1 MQVLALKYRPKHF
14 SELVGQE
21 SVAKTLS
28 LALDNQRLANAYLFS
43 GLRGSGKTSSSRI
56 FARALMCETGPKA
69 VPCDTCIQCQ
79 SALNNHHIDIIEMDG
94 ASNRGIDDVRNL
106 IEQTRY
112 KPSFGR
118 YKIFIIDEVHMF
130 TTEAFNALL
139 KTLEEPP
146 SHVKFLLATTDALK
160 LPATILSRTQ
170 HFRFKKIPENSV
182 ISHLKTI
189 LEKEQVSYE
198 TSALEKLAHSGQGSL
213 RDTITLLEQ
222 AINYCDN
229 AITESKVAEM
239 LGAIDRSV
247 LEDFFQSLINQDEA
261 RLQERYAILE
271 NYETESV
278 LEEMMLF
285 LKAKLLSPDSYSI
298 LLIERFFKIIMS
310 SLSLLKEGANASFV
324 LLLLKMKFKEAL
336 KLKALDDAIL
346 ELEQSKESVL
356 KPLNQNANA
365 SKQEPKSTEKIEQAE
380 RIEGTEKKEKLE
392 TRENTETLQTLMLSA
407 KDRIFHNLFK
417 QVQTLVYERNYELG
431 EVFEK
436 NIRFIDFDSQTK
448 TLTWES
454 LATDKDKELLRERF
468 KIVKSIV
475 DGVFGKGENIKIALK
490 HHLENKSTLETQEI
504 KDFKISSL
512 REKILP
518 KPTIET
524 TAETKENDTKEAVGK
539 ALQTKENDTKEAV
552 GKALQTKENDTKEA
566 VGKALQTKENDT
578 KEAVGKALQTKENDT
593 KETKE
598 TQPKQAPTALQEFMA
613 NHSELI
619 EEIKSE
625 FEIKSVELL

>member
-56 FARALMCETGPKA
+56 FARALMCEEGPKS
-69 VPCDTCIQCQ
+69 VPCDTCTQCQ

-285 LKAKLLSPDSYSI
+285 LKAKLLSPDAYSI

-310 SLSLLKEGANASFV
+310 GLSLLKEGANASFV

-346 ELEQSKESVL
+346 ELEQSKESTFQ
-356 KPLNQNANA
+356 PLNQNANA
-365 SKQEPKSTEKIEQAE
+365 FKQEITDKIEKPEKRESTE
-380 RIEGTEKKEKLE
+380 TP
-392 TRENTETLQTLMLSA
+392 QTPMLSA

-431 EVFEK
+431 AVFEK

-454 LATDKDKELLRERF
+454 LATHKDKELLRERF

-490 HHLENKSTLETQEI
+490 NHSENKSTREVVKE
-504 KDFKISSL
+504 FKFPSL
-512 REKILP
+512 KP
-518 KPTIET
+518 KPTTET
-524 TAETKENDTKEAVGK
+524 TAETKEKETKEAV
-539 ALQTKENDTKEAV
+539 ENDTKE
-552 GKALQTKENDTKEA
+552 KEVQKNDAKE
-566 VGKALQTKENDT
+566 VQ
-578 KEAVGKALQTKENDT
+578 
-593 KETKE
+593 E
-598 TQPKQAPTALQEFMA
+598 TQPKEAPTALQEFMA
-613 NHSELI
+613 NYSDLI

>member
-69 VPCDTCIQCQ
+69 VPCDTCTQCQ

-229 AITESKVAEM
+229 AITESKVAAM

-261 RLQERYAILE
+261 RLKERYAILE

-310 SLSLLKEGANASFV
+310 GLSLLKEGANASFV

-336 KLKALDDAIL
+336 KLKALDDAIV
-346 ELEQSKESVL
+346 ELEQA
-356 KPLNQNANA
+356 PFNQSPSISYNAP
-365 SKQEPKSTEKIEQAE
+365 KQEPKSAEKIEKP
-380 RIEGTEKKEKLE
+380 EK
-392 TRENTETLQTLMLSA
+392 RESTETPQTPMLSA

-431 EVFEK
+431 AVFEK

-454 LATDKDKELLRERF
+454 LATHKDKELLRERF

-490 HHLENKSTLETQEI
+490 NHSENKSALEEI
-504 KDFKISSL
+504 KEFKFPSL
-512 REKILP
+512 
-518 KPTIET
+518 KPQPTTET
-524 TAETKENDTKEAVGK
+524 TAETKEKETKEAV
-539 ALQTKENDTKEAV
+539 ENDTKE
-552 GKALQTKENDTKEA
+552 KEVQKNDAEE
-566 VGKALQTKENDT
+566 VQ
-578 KEAVGKALQTKENDT
+578 
-593 KETKE
+593 E
-598 TQPKQAPTALQEFMA
+598 TQPKEAPTALQEFMA
-613 NHSELI
+613 NYSDLI

>member
-56 FARALMCETGPKA
+56 FARALMCEEGPKA
-69 VPCDTCIQCQ
+69 VPCDTCTQCQ

-310 SLSLLKEGANASFV
+310 GLSLLKEGANASFV

-365 SKQEPKSTEKIEQAE
+365 FKQEPKSTEKIEKP
-380 RIEGTEKKEKLE
+380 EKK
-392 TRENTETLQTLMLSA
+392 ENTETPQTPMLSA

-431 EVFEK
+431 AVFEK

-490 HHLENKSTLETQEI
+490 NHSENKSALEVVKE
-504 KDFKISSL
+504 FKFPSL
-512 REKILP
+512 KP
-518 KPTIET
+518 KPTTET
-524 TAETKENDTKEAVGK
+524 TAEMKEKETKEATEKETKENDTKEIQET
-539 ALQTKENDTKEAV
+539 QTKET
-552 GKALQTKENDTKEA
+552 
-566 VGKALQTKENDT
+566 
-578 KEAVGKALQTKENDT
+578 
-593 KETKE
+593 
-598 TQPKQAPTALQEFMA
+598 PTALQEFMA
-613 NHSELI
+613 NHSDLI

>member
-56 FARALMCETGPKA
+56 FARALMCEEGPKA

-198 TSALEKLAHSGQGSL
+198 SSALEKLAHSGQGSL

-229 AITESKVAEM
+229 AITESKVAAM

-261 RLQERYAILE
+261 RLKERYAILE

-356 KPLNQNANA
+356 KPINQNANA
-365 SKQEPKSTEKIEQAE
+365 PKQEPKSTEKIEQAE
-380 RIEGTEKKEKLE
+380 RIERTEK
-392 TRENTETLQTLMLSA
+392 RENAETPQTPMLSA

-431 EVFEK
+431 AVFEK

-468 KIVKSIV
+468 KIVKGIV

-490 HHLENKSTLETQEI
+490 NHLENKSAREETKEI

-512 REKILP
+512 KEKILP
-518 KPTIET
+518 KPTTET
-524 TAETKENDTKEAVGK
+524 TAEMKEKEVQKNEIKEKEIKENDTKEV
-539 ALQTKENDTKEAV
+539 Q
-552 GKALQTKENDTKEA
+552 
-566 VGKALQTKENDT
+566 
-578 KEAVGKALQTKENDT
+578 
-593 KETKE
+593 E

-613 NHSELI
+613 NHSNLI

>member
-69 VPCDTCIQCQ
+69 VPCDTCTQCQ

-198 TSALEKLAHSGQGSL
+198 SSALEKLAHSGQGSL

-229 AITESKVAEM
+229 AITESKVAAM

-365 SKQEPKSTEKIEQAE
+365 PKQEFKGTEKIEQAE
-380 RIEGTEKKEKLE
+380 RIEGTEK
-392 TRENTETLQTLMLSA
+392 RENTETPQTPMLSA

-431 EVFEK
+431 AVFEK

-475 DGVFGKGENIKIALK
+475 DGVFGKGESIKIALK
-490 HHLENKSTLETQEI
+490 NHLENKSAREETKEI

-518 KPTIET
+518 QPTTET
-524 TAETKENDTKEAVGK
+524 TAETKEKEIQKKEIKEKEV
-539 ALQTKENDTKEAV
+539 QENDTKEI
-552 GKALQTKENDTKEA
+552 Q
-566 VGKALQTKENDT
+566 
-578 KEAVGKALQTKENDT
+578 
-593 KETKE
+593 E

>member
-56 FARALMCETGPKA
+56 FARALMCEEGPKA
-69 VPCDTCIQCQ
+69 VPCDTCSQCQ

-310 SLSLLKEGANASFV
+310 GLSLLKEGANASFV
-324 LLLLKMKFKEAL
+324 LLLLEMKFKEAL

-346 ELEQSKESVL
+346 ELEQSKESAFQ
-356 KPLNQNANA
+356 PLNQNANA
-365 SKQEPKSTEKIEQAE
+365 FKQESAEKIEKP
-380 RIEGTEKKEKLE
+380 EK
-392 TRENTETLQTLMLSA
+392 RESTETPQTPMLSA

-431 EVFEK
+431 AVFEK

-454 LATDKDKELLRERF
+454 LATHKDKELLRERF

-490 HHLENKSTLETQEI
+490 NHSENKSALEEI
-504 KDFKISSL
+504 KEFKFPSL
-512 REKILP
+512 KP
-518 KPTIET
+518 KPTTET
-524 TAETKENDTKEAVGK
+524 TAEMKEKDTKEAVEKETKEKEIQENDTKEV
-539 ALQTKENDTKEAV
+539 Q
-552 GKALQTKENDTKEA
+552 
-566 VGKALQTKENDT
+566 
-578 KEAVGKALQTKENDT
+578 
-593 KETKE
+593 E
-598 TQPKQAPTALQEFMA
+598 TQPKETPTALQEFMA
-613 NHSELI
+613 NYSDLI

>member
-56 FARALMCETGPKA
+56 FARALMCEEGPKA

-261 RLQERYAILE
+261 RLQKRYAILE

-365 SKQEPKSTEKIEQAE
+365 PKQESKSAEKIEKP
-380 RIEGTEKKEKLE
+380 EK
-392 TRENTETLQTLMLSA
+392 RENTETPQTPMLSA

-431 EVFEK
+431 AVFEK

-454 LATDKDKELLRERF
+454 LAADKDKELLRERF
-468 KIVKSIV
+468 KIVKGIV

-490 HHLENKSTLETQEI
+490 HHLENKSALEVVKE
-504 KDFKISSL
+504 FKFPYS
-512 REKILP
+512 KP
-518 KPTIET
+518 KPTTET
-524 TAETKENDTKEAVGK
+524 TAETKEKETKEKEVQKNDTKEI
-539 ALQTKENDTKEAV
+539 Q
-552 GKALQTKENDTKEA
+552 
-566 VGKALQTKENDT
+566 
-578 KEAVGKALQTKENDT
+578 
-593 KETKE
+593 E

-613 NHSELI
+613 NHSNLI

>member
-198 TSALEKLAHSGQGSL
+198 SSALEKLAHSGQGSL

-261 RLQERYAILE
+261 RLKERYAILE

-336 KLKALDDAIL
+336 KLKALDDAIV
-346 ELEQSKESVL
+346 ELEQT
-356 KPLNQNANA
+356 PFNQSPSISYNAP
-365 SKQEPKSTEKIEQAE
+365 KQEPKSAEKIERAE
-380 RIEGTEKKEKLE
+380 RIEGIEK
-392 TRENTETLQTLMLSA
+392 RENTEKIASAETPQTPMLSA

-431 EVFEK
+431 AVFEK

-468 KIVKSIV
+468 KIVKGIV

-490 HHLENKSTLETQEI
+490 HHLENKSTPKETKEV

-518 KPTIET
+518 KPTTET
-524 TAETKENDTKEAVGK
+524 TAETKEKETKEK
-539 ALQTKENDTKEAV
+539 EIQENDTKEV
-552 GKALQTKENDTKEA
+552 Q
-566 VGKALQTKENDT
+566 
-578 KEAVGKALQTKENDT
+578 
-593 KETKE
+593 E

-613 NHSELI
+613 NHSNLI

>member
-56 FARALMCETGPKA
+56 FARALMCEKGPKA

-182 ISHLKTI
+182 IFHLKTI

-247 LEDFFQSLINQDEA
+247 LEDFFQSLINQDEV

-285 LKAKLLSPDSYSI
+285 LKAKLLSPDTYSI

-310 SLSLLKEGANASFV
+310 GLSLLKEGANASFV

-346 ELEQSKESVL
+346 ELEQSKESAL

-365 SKQEPKSTEKIEQAE
+365 FKQESADKIEKPEKREGAE
-380 RIEGTEKKEKLE
+380 TP
-392 TRENTETLQTLMLSA
+392 QTPMLSA

-431 EVFEK
+431 AVFEK

-454 LATDKDKELLRERF
+454 LATHKDKELLRERF

-490 HHLENKSTLETQEI
+490 NHSENKSTREVVKE
-504 KDFKISSL
+504 FKFPSL
-512 REKILP
+512 KP
-518 KPTIET
+518 KPTTET
-524 TAETKENDTKEAVGK
+524 TAEMKEKETKEAIEKETKENDTKEI
-539 ALQTKENDTKEAV
+539 Q
-552 GKALQTKENDTKEA
+552 
-566 VGKALQTKENDT
+566 
-578 KEAVGKALQTKENDT
+578 
-593 KETKE
+593 E
-598 TQPKQAPTALQEFMA
+598 TQPKETPTALQEFMT
-613 NHSELI
+613 NHSDLI

>member
-56 FARALMCETGPKA
+56 FARALMCEEGPKA

-198 TSALEKLAHSGQGSL
+198 SSALEKLAHSGQGSL

-346 ELEQSKESVL
+346 ELEQT
-356 KPLNQNANA
+356 PFNQSPSISYNAP
-365 SKQEPKSTEKIEQAE
+365 KQEFKGTEKIEQAE
-380 RIEGTEKKEKLE
+380 RIEGTEKKESAEKKENAE
-392 TRENTETLQTLMLSA
+392 TPQTPMLSA

-431 EVFEK
+431 AVFEK

-454 LATDKDKELLRERF
+454 LATNKDKELLRERF
-468 KIVKSIV
+468 KIVKGIV
-475 DGVFGKGENIKIALK
+475 DSVFGKGENIKIALK
-490 HHLENKSTLETQEI
+490 NHLENKSAREETKEV

-518 KPTIET
+518 KPTTET
-524 TAETKENDTKEAVGK
+524 TAEMKEKEVQKNEIKEKEIKENDTKEV
-539 ALQTKENDTKEAV
+539 Q
-552 GKALQTKENDTKEA
+552 
-566 VGKALQTKENDT
+566 
-578 KEAVGKALQTKENDT
+578 
-593 KETKE
+593 E
-598 TQPKQAPTALQEFMA
+598 TQLKEAPTALQEFMA
-613 NHSELI
+613 NHSNLI

>member
-56 FARALMCETGPKA
+56 FARALMCEEGPKA
-69 VPCDTCIQCQ
+69 VPCDTCTQCQ

-285 LKAKLLSPDSYSI
+285 LKAKLLSPDAYSI

-365 SKQEPKSTEKIEQAE
+365 FKQEITDKIEKPEKRESTE
-380 RIEGTEKKEKLE
+380 TP
-392 TRENTETLQTLMLSA
+392 QTPMLSA

-431 EVFEK
+431 AVFEK
-436 NIRFIDFDSQTK
+436 NIRFVDFDSQTK

-454 LATDKDKELLRERF
+454 LATNKDKELLRERF

-490 HHLENKSTLETQEI
+490 NHSENKSALEEI
-504 KDFKISSL
+504 KEFKFPYS
-512 REKILP
+512 KP
-518 KPTIET
+518 KPTTET
-524 TAETKENDTKEAVGK
+524 TAETKE
-539 ALQTKENDTKEAV
+539 
-552 GKALQTKENDTKEA
+552 
-566 VGKALQTKENDT
+566 
-578 KEAVGKALQTKENDT
+578 

-598 TQPKQAPTALQEFMA
+598 AIEKETKEKEVQENDAKEIQETQPKETPTALQEFMA
-613 NHSELI
+613 NYSDLI

>member
-56 FARALMCETGPKA
+56 FARALMCEEGPKA

-198 TSALEKLAHSGQGSL
+198 SSALEKLAHSGQGSL

-336 KLKALDDAIL
+336 KLKALDDAIV
-346 ELEQSKESVL
+346 ELEQTKESVFQ
-356 KPLNQNANA
+356 PLNQNANA
-365 SKQEPKSTEKIEQAE
+365 PKQEPKSTEKIEKP
-380 RIEGTEKKEKLE
+380 EK
-392 TRENTETLQTLMLSA
+392 RENAETQQTPMLSA

-431 EVFEK
+431 AVFEK

-454 LATDKDKELLRERF
+454 LATNKDKELLRERF

-490 HHLENKSTLETQEI
+490 NHLENKSALEEV
-504 KDFKISSL
+504 KEFKFPYS
-512 REKILP
+512 KP
-518 KPTIET
+518 KPTTET
-524 TAETKENDTKEAVGK
+524 TAEMQENETKEAVKKEIKEKEVQKKEIKEKETKENDTKEV
-539 ALQTKENDTKEAV
+539 KEI
-552 GKALQTKENDTKEA
+552 
-566 VGKALQTKENDT
+566 
-578 KEAVGKALQTKENDT
+578 
-593 KETKE
+593 
-598 TQPKQAPTALQEFMA
+598 QPKEAPTALQEFMA

>member
-56 FARALMCETGPKA
+56 FARALMCEEGPKA
-69 VPCDTCIQCQ
+69 VPCDTCTQCQ

-198 TSALEKLAHSGQGSL
+198 SSALEKLAHSGQGSL

-346 ELEQSKESVL
+346 ELEQTKESAFQ
-356 KPLNQNANA
+356 PLNQNANA
-365 SKQEPKSTEKIEQAE
+365 PKQEPKSTEKIEQAE
-380 RIEGTEKKEKLE
+380 RIEGTEKKESAEKK
-392 TRENTETLQTLMLSA
+392 ENTETPQTPMLSA

-431 EVFEK
+431 AVFEK

-454 LATDKDKELLRERF
+454 LATNKDKELLRERF

-490 HHLENKSTLETQEI
+490 NHLENKSAREETKEV

-512 REKILP
+512 REKISP
-518 KPTIET
+518 KPTTET
-524 TAETKENDTKEAVGK
+524 TAETKEKEIKEAAEKETKEKEV
-539 ALQTKENDTKEAV
+539 QENDTKEI
-552 GKALQTKENDTKEA
+552 QEI
-566 VGKALQTKENDT
+566 
-578 KEAVGKALQTKENDT
+578 
-593 KETKE
+593 
-598 TQPKQAPTALQEFMA
+598 QPKEAPTALQEFMA
-613 NHSELI
+613 NHSNLI

>member
-56 FARALMCETGPKA
+56 FARALMCEEGPKA
-69 VPCDTCIQCQ
+69 VPCDTCPQCQ

-310 SLSLLKEGANASFV
+310 GLSLLKEGANASFV

-346 ELEQSKESVL
+346 ELEQSKESAL

-365 SKQEPKSTEKIEQAE
+365 FKQESAE
-380 RIEGTEKKEKLE
+380 RIEKPEKRESAE
-392 TRENTETLQTLMLSA
+392 TPQTPMLSA

-431 EVFEK
+431 AVFEK

-454 LATDKDKELLRERF
+454 LATHKDKELLRERF
-468 KIVKSIV
+468 KIVKSII

-490 HHLENKSTLETQEI
+490 NHSENKSTREVVKE
-504 KDFKISSL
+504 FKFPSL
-512 REKILP
+512 KP
-518 KPTIET
+518 KPTTET
-524 TAETKENDTKEAVGK
+524 TAETKEKETKEAVEKK
-539 ALQTKENDTKEAV
+539 AKEKEIQKNETKEV
-552 GKALQTKENDTKEA
+552 Q
-566 VGKALQTKENDT
+566 
-578 KEAVGKALQTKENDT
+578 
-593 KETKE
+593 E
-598 TQPKQAPTALQEFMA
+598 TQPKETPTALQEFMA
-613 NHSELI
+613 NHSNLI

>member
-56 FARALMCETGPKA
+56 FARALMCEEGPKA

-198 TSALEKLAHSGQGSL
+198 SSALEKLAHSGQGSL

-271 NYETESV
+271 NYETEGV

-346 ELEQSKESVL
+346 ELEQTKESVF
-356 KPLNQNANA
+356 KPINQNANA
-365 SKQEPKSTEKIEQAE
+365 PKQEPKSAEKIEKP
-380 RIEGTEKKEKLE
+380 EK
-392 TRENTETLQTLMLSA
+392 RENTEKIASAETPQTPMLSA

-431 EVFEK
+431 AVFEK

-454 LATDKDKELLRERF
+454 LATHKDKELLRERF

-475 DGVFGKGENIKIALK
+475 DGVFGKGESIKIALK
-490 HHLENKSTLETQEI
+490 NHLENKSAREETKEI

-518 KPTIET
+518 KPTTET
-524 TAETKENDTKEAVGK
+524 TAETKEKEIKKAVK
-539 ALQTKENDTKEAV
+539 KEIKEKEIQKKEIKENDTKEI
-552 GKALQTKENDTKEA
+552 Q
-566 VGKALQTKENDT
+566 
-578 KEAVGKALQTKENDT
+578 
-593 KETKE
+593 E

>member
-28 LALDNQRLANAYLFS
+28 LALNNQRLANAYLFS

-56 FARALMCETGPKA
+56 FARALMCEEGPKA
-69 VPCDTCIQCQ
+69 VPCDTCTQCQ

-229 AITESKVAEM
+229 AITESKVAAM
-239 LGAIDRSV
+239 LGVIDRSV

-261 RLQERYAILE
+261 RLKERYTILE

-285 LKAKLLSPDSYSI
+285 LKAKLLSPDTYSI

-346 ELEQSKESVL
+346 ELEQNKESAL

-365 SKQEPKSTEKIEQAE
+365 PKQEFKSTEKIEKP
-380 RIEGTEKKEKLE
+380 EKKESAE
-392 TRENTETLQTLMLSA
+392 TPQTPMLSA

-431 EVFEK
+431 AVFEK

-454 LATDKDKELLRERF
+454 LATHKDKELLRERF

-490 HHLENKSTLETQEI
+490 NHSENKSALEVVKE
-504 KDFKISSL
+504 FKFPYS
-512 REKILP
+512 KP
-518 KPTIET
+518 KPTTET
-524 TAETKENDTKEAVGK
+524 TAEIKEKEIKEKEIKEKEIKEKETKEKEIKEKEIKEKETKEKEIKEKETKEKEIQENDTKEV
-539 ALQTKENDTKEAV
+539 QEA
-552 GKALQTKENDTKEA
+552 
-566 VGKALQTKENDT
+566 
-578 KEAVGKALQTKENDT
+578 
-593 KETKE
+593 
-598 TQPKQAPTALQEFMA
+598 QPKQAPTALQEFMA
-613 NHSELI
+613 NHSNLI

>member
-56 FARALMCETGPKA
+56 FARALMCEEGPKA

-336 KLKALDDAIL
+336 KLKALDDAIV

-392 TRENTETLQTLMLSA
+392 TRENTETLQTPMLSA

-431 EVFEK
+431 AVFEK

-454 LATDKDKELLRERF
+454 LAADKDKELLRERF

-490 HHLENKSTLETQEI
+490 HHLENKSAREETKEI
-504 KDFKISSL
+504 KISSL

-518 KPTIET
+518 KPTTET
-524 TAETKENDTKEAVGK
+524 TAEMQENDTKEAVGK
-539 ALQTKENDTKEAV
+539 ALQTKENDTKEV
-552 GKALQTKENDTKEA
+552 QEKE
-566 VGKALQTKENDT
+566 VQ
-578 KEAVGKALQTKENDT
+578 
-593 KETKE
+593 E
-598 TQPKQAPTALQEFMA
+598 TQPKEAPTALQEFMA
-613 NHSELI
+613 NHSNLI

>member
-56 FARALMCETGPKA
+56 FARALMCEEGPKA

-247 LEDFFQSLINQDEA
+247 LEVFFQSLINQDEA

-310 SLSLLKEGANASFV
+310 GLSLLKEGANASFV

-346 ELEQSKESVL
+346 ELEQSKESAL

-365 SKQEPKSTEKIEQAE
+365 FKQESAEKIEKPEKRESAE
-380 RIEGTEKKEKLE
+380 TP
-392 TRENTETLQTLMLSA
+392 QTPMLSA

-431 EVFEK
+431 AVFEK

-454 LATDKDKELLRERF
+454 LATNKDKELLRERF

-490 HHLENKSTLETQEI
+490 NHSENKSALEVVKE
-504 KDFKISSL
+504 FKFPSS
-512 REKILP
+512 KP
-518 KPTIET
+518 KPTTET
-524 TAETKENDTKEAVGK
+524 TAETKE
-539 ALQTKENDTKEAV
+539 
-552 GKALQTKENDTKEA
+552 
-566 VGKALQTKENDT
+566 
-578 KEAVGKALQTKENDT
+578 

-598 TQPKQAPTALQEFMA
+598 KEVQETQPKEAPTALQEFMA
-613 NHSELI
+613 NYSDLI

-625 FEIKSVELL
+625 FEIKSMELL

>member
-56 FARALMCETGPKA
+56 FARALMCEKGPKA
-69 VPCDTCIQCQ
+69 VPCDTCTQCQ

-198 TSALEKLAHSGQGSL
+198 SSALEKLAHSGQGSL

-346 ELEQSKESVL
+346 ELEQA
-356 KPLNQNANA
+356 PFNQSPSISYNAP
-365 SKQEPKSTEKIEQAE
+365 KQEPKSAEKIEQAE
-380 RIEGTEKKEKLE
+380 RIEGTEKKESAEKK
-392 TRENTETLQTLMLSA
+392 ENTETPQTPMLSA

-431 EVFEK
+431 AVFEK

-490 HHLENKSTLETQEI
+490 NHLENKNALEETKEV

-512 REKILP
+512 REKISP
-518 KPTIET
+518 KPTTET
-524 TAETKENDTKEAVGK
+524 TAETKEKEIKEAAEKETKEKEV
-539 ALQTKENDTKEAV
+539 QENDTKEV
-552 GKALQTKENDTKEA
+552 Q
-566 VGKALQTKENDT
+566 
-578 KEAVGKALQTKENDT
+578 
-593 KETKE
+593 E
-598 TQPKQAPTALQEFMA
+598 TQPKEAPTALQEFMA

>member
-28 LALDNQRLANAYLFS
+28 LALNNQRLANAYLFS

-56 FARALMCETGPKA
+56 FARALMCEEGPKA

-198 TSALEKLAHSGQGSL
+198 ASALEKLAHSGQGSL

-222 AINYCDN
+222 AINYCDS

-261 RLQERYAILE
+261 RLKERYTILE

-346 ELEQSKESVL
+346 ELEQTKESTF
-356 KPLNQNANA
+356 KPINQNANA
-365 SKQEPKSTEKIEQAE
+365 PKQEPKSAE
-380 RIEGTEKKEKLE
+380 RIEGTEKRESAE
-392 TRENTETLQTLMLSA
+392 TPQTPMLSA

-431 EVFEK
+431 VVFEK

-454 LATDKDKELLRERF
+454 LATNKDKELLRECF

-490 HHLENKSTLETQEI
+490 NHSENKSVLEET
-504 KDFKISSL
+504 KDFKFSYS
-512 REKILP
+512 KP
-518 KPTIET
+518 KPTTET
-524 TAETKENDTKEAVGK
+524 TAEMKEKETKEAVKKEVKEKEIQKKEIKENDTKEV
-539 ALQTKENDTKEAV
+539 QEA
-552 GKALQTKENDTKEA
+552 
-566 VGKALQTKENDT
+566 
-578 KEAVGKALQTKENDT
+578 
-593 KETKE
+593 
-598 TQPKQAPTALQEFMA
+598 QPKQAPTALQEFMA
-613 NHSELI
+613 NHSDLI

>member
-56 FARALMCETGPKA
+56 FARALMCEEGPKA
-69 VPCDTCIQCQ
+69 VPCDTCTQCQ

-247 LEDFFQSLINQDEA
+247 LEDFFQSLINQDEV

-310 SLSLLKEGANASFV
+310 GLSLLKEGANASFV

-346 ELEQSKESVL
+346 ELEQNKESAL

-365 SKQEPKSTEKIEQAE
+365 PKQEPKSAEKIEKPEKREGAE
-380 RIEGTEKKEKLE
+380 TP
-392 TRENTETLQTLMLSA
+392 QTPMLSA

-431 EVFEK
+431 AVFEK

-454 LATDKDKELLRERF
+454 LATHKDKELLRERF

-490 HHLENKSTLETQEI
+490 NHSENKSTREVVKE
-504 KDFKISSL
+504 FKFPSL
-512 REKILP
+512 KP
-518 KPTIET
+518 KPTTET
-524 TAETKENDTKEAVGK
+524 TAEMKEKETKEAV
-539 ALQTKENDTKEAV
+539 E
-552 GKALQTKENDTKEA
+552 
-566 VGKALQTKENDT
+566 
-578 KEAVGKALQTKENDT
+578 

-598 TQPKQAPTALQEFMA
+598 IQETQLKETPTALQEFMA
-613 NHSELI
+613 NHSDLI

>member
-56 FARALMCETGPKA
+56 FARALMCEEGPKA
-69 VPCDTCIQCQ
+69 VPCDTCTQCQ

-198 TSALEKLAHSGQGSL
+198 SSALEKLAHSGQGSL

-285 LKAKLLSPDSYSI
+285 LKAKLLSPDTYSI

-346 ELEQSKESVL
+346 ELEQT
-356 KPLNQNANA
+356 PFNQSPSISYNAP
-365 SKQEPKSTEKIEQAE
+365 KQEPKSAEKIEKP
-380 RIEGTEKKEKLE
+380 EK
-392 TRENTETLQTLMLSA
+392 RENTEKIASTETPQTPMLSA

-431 EVFEK
+431 AVFEK

-454 LATDKDKELLRERF
+454 LAADKDKELLRERF
-468 KIVKSIV
+468 KIVKGIV

-490 HHLENKSTLETQEI
+490 HHLENKSAREETKEV

-518 KPTIET
+518 KPTTET
-524 TAETKENDTKEAVGK
+524 TAETKENETKEEVKKGIKEAVE
-539 ALQTKENDTKEAV
+539 KEIKE
-552 GKALQTKENDTKEA
+552 KEI
-566 VGKALQTKENDT
+566 
-578 KEAVGKALQTKENDT
+578 
-593 KETKE
+593 KE
-598 TQPKQAPTALQEFMA
+598 TQPKEAPTALQEFMA

>member
-56 FARALMCETGPKA
+56 FARALMCEEGPKA
-69 VPCDTCIQCQ
+69 VPCDTCTQCQ

-229 AITESKVAEM
+229 AITESKVAAM

-336 KLKALDDAIL
+336 KLKALDDAIV

-365 SKQEPKSTEKIEQAE
+365 PKQEPKSAE
-380 RIEGTEKKEKLE
+380 RIEGTEK
-392 TRENTETLQTLMLSA
+392 RENTEKIASAETPQTPMLSA

-431 EVFEK
+431 AVFEK

-454 LATDKDKELLRERF
+454 LATNKDKELLRERF

-475 DGVFGKGENIKIALK
+475 DGVFGKGESIKIALK
-490 HHLENKSTLETQEI
+490 NHSENKST
-504 KDFKISSL
+504 
-512 REKILP
+512 REVVKELKFPYLKP
-518 KPTIET
+518 KPTTET
-524 TAETKENDTKEAVGK
+524 TAETKEKEV
-539 ALQTKENDTKEAV
+539 QENDTKEV
-552 GKALQTKENDTKEA
+552 Q
-566 VGKALQTKENDT
+566 
-578 KEAVGKALQTKENDT
+578 
-593 KETKE
+593 E
-598 TQPKQAPTALQEFMA
+598 TQPKEAPTALQEFMA
-613 NHSELI
+613 NHSNLI

>member
-56 FARALMCETGPKA
+56 FARALMCEEGPKA

-198 TSALEKLAHSGQGSL
+198 SSALEKLAHSGQGSL

-247 LEDFFQSLINQDEA
+247 LEDFFQSLINQDEV

-271 NYETESV
+271 NYETEGV

-285 LKAKLLSPDSYSI
+285 LKAKLLSPDTYSI

-336 KLKALDDAIL
+336 KLKALDDAIV
-346 ELEQSKESVL
+346 ELEQT
-356 KPLNQNANA
+356 PFNQSPSISYNAP
-365 SKQEPKSTEKIEQAE
+365 KQEFKNIEKREKIEQ
-380 RIEGTEKKEKLE
+380 IESIEK
-392 TRENTETLQTLMLSA
+392 RENTETPQTPMLSA

-431 EVFEK
+431 AVFEK

-454 LATDKDKELLRERF
+454 LAADKDKELLRERF

-490 HHLENKSTLETQEI
+490 NHLENKSAREETKEV
-504 KDFKISSL
+504 KDFKIPPL
-512 REKILP
+512 KP
-518 KPTIET
+518 KLTTET
-524 TAETKENDTKEAVGK
+524 TAEMQEKETKEAVKK
-539 ALQTKENDTKEAV
+539 ALQTKENDTKEV
-552 GKALQTKENDTKEA
+552 QEKE
-566 VGKALQTKENDT
+566 VQ
-578 KEAVGKALQTKENDT
+578 
-593 KETKE
+593 E
-598 TQPKQAPTALQEFMA
+598 TQPKESPTALQEFMA
-613 NHSELI
+613 NHSNLI

>member
-56 FARALMCETGPKA
+56 FARALMCEEGPKA
-69 VPCDTCIQCQ
+69 VPCDTCPQCQ

-310 SLSLLKEGANASFV
+310 SLSLLKEGANAGFV

-346 ELEQSKESVL
+346 ELEQSKESAFQ
-356 KPLNQNANA
+356 PLNQNANA
-365 SKQEPKSTEKIEQAE
+365 FKQESAEKIEKPEKRESAE
-380 RIEGTEKKEKLE
+380 TP
-392 TRENTETLQTLMLSA
+392 QTPMLSA

-431 EVFEK
+431 AVFEK
-436 NIRFIDFDSQTK
+436 NIRFVDFDSQTK

-454 LATDKDKELLRERF
+454 LATHKDKELLRERS

-490 HHLENKSTLETQEI
+490 NHSENKSALEVVKE
-504 KDFKISSL
+504 FKFPSL
-512 REKILP
+512 
-518 KPTIET
+518 KPQPTTET
-524 TAETKENDTKEAVGK
+524 TAETKENETKEAV
-539 ALQTKENDTKEAV
+539 E
-552 GKALQTKENDTKEA
+552 
-566 VGKALQTKENDT
+566 
-578 KEAVGKALQTKENDT
+578 

-598 TQPKQAPTALQEFMA
+598 KEVQKTQPKETPTALQEFMA
-613 NHSELI
+613 NHSDLI

>member
-198 TSALEKLAHSGQGSL
+198 SSALEKLAHSGQGSL

-229 AITESKVAEM
+229 AITESKVAAM

-261 RLQERYAILE
+261 RLKERYAILE

-346 ELEQSKESVL
+346 ELEQTKESTFQ
-356 KPLNQNANA
+356 PLNQNANA
-365 SKQEPKSTEKIEQAE
+365 PKQEPKSAEKIEQAE
-380 RIEGTEKKEKLE
+380 RIERTEK
-392 TRENTETLQTLMLSA
+392 RENAETPQAPMLSA

-431 EVFEK
+431 AVFEK

-490 HHLENKSTLETQEI
+490 NHSENKSTREETKEI

-518 KPTIET
+518 QPTTET
-524 TAETKENDTKEAVGK
+524 TAEMKEKETKEAVKKEIKEKEIKENDTKEI
-539 ALQTKENDTKEAV
+539 Q
-552 GKALQTKENDTKEA
+552 
-566 VGKALQTKENDT
+566 
-578 KEAVGKALQTKENDT
+578 
-593 KETKE
+593 E
-598 TQPKQAPTALQEFMA
+598 TQPKEAPTALQEFMA
-613 NHSELI
+613 NHSNLI

>member
-56 FARALMCETGPKA
+56 FARALMCEKGPKA
-69 VPCDTCIQCQ
+69 VPCDTCTQCQ

-285 LKAKLLSPDSYSI
+285 LKAKLLSPDIYSI

-310 SLSLLKEGANASFV
+310 GLSLLKEGANASFV

-365 SKQEPKSTEKIEQAE
+365 PKQEPKIAEKIEKP
-380 RIEGTEKKEKLE
+380 EK
-392 TRENTETLQTLMLSA
+392 RENAETPQTPMLSA

-431 EVFEK
+431 AVFEK

-454 LATDKDKELLRERF
+454 LATHKDKELLRERF

-490 HHLENKSTLETQEI
+490 NHSENKSAKEVVKE
-504 KDFKISSL
+504 FKFPSL
-512 REKILP
+512 KP
-518 KPTIET
+518 KPTTET
-524 TAETKENDTKEAVGK
+524 TAETKENETKEAVEK
-539 ALQTKENDTKEAV
+539 EIKENNTKEI
-552 GKALQTKENDTKEA
+552 Q
-566 VGKALQTKENDT
+566 
-578 KEAVGKALQTKENDT
+578 
-593 KETKE
+593 E
-598 TQPKQAPTALQEFMA
+598 TQPKEAPTALQEFMA
-613 NHSELI
+613 NHSDLI

>member
-261 RLQERYAILE
+261 RLQECYAILE

-346 ELEQSKESVL
+346 ELEQT
-356 KPLNQNANA
+356 PFNQNPSISYNA
-365 SKQEPKSTEKIEQAE
+365 PKQEPKSAEKIEKP
-380 RIEGTEKKEKLE
+380 EKIAS
-392 TRENTETLQTLMLSA
+392 TETPQTPMLSA

-431 EVFEK
+431 AVFEK

-454 LATDKDKELLRERF
+454 LATNKDKELLRERF

-490 HHLENKSTLETQEI
+490 HHLENKSTREETKEV

-518 KPTIET
+518 KPTTET
-524 TAETKENDTKEAVGK
+524 TAEMQEKETKEAVKKEIKEKEIKENDTKEV
-539 ALQTKENDTKEAV
+539 QEI
-552 GKALQTKENDTKEA
+552 
-566 VGKALQTKENDT
+566 
-578 KEAVGKALQTKENDT
+578 
-593 KETKE
+593 
-598 TQPKQAPTALQEFMA
+598 QPKEAPTALQEFMA
-613 NHSELI
+613 NHSNLI

>member
-198 TSALEKLAHSGQGSL
+198 SSALEKLAHSGQGSL

-271 NYETESV
+271 NYETEGV

-285 LKAKLLSPDSYSI
+285 LKAKLLSPDTYSI

-336 KLKALDDAIL
+336 KLKALDDAIV
-346 ELEQSKESVL
+346 ELEQT
-356 KPLNQNANA
+356 PFNQSPSISYNAP
-365 SKQEPKSTEKIEQAE
+365 KQEFKNIEKREQREQIES
-380 RIEGTEKKEKLE
+380 IEK
-392 TRENTETLQTLMLSA
+392 RENAEAPQTPMLSA

-431 EVFEK
+431 AVFEK

-468 KIVKSIV
+468 KIVKGIV
-475 DGVFGKGENIKIALK
+475 DRVFGKGENIKIALK
-490 HHLENKSTLETQEI
+490 HHLENKSAPE
-504 KDFKISSL
+504 
-512 REKILP
+512 
-518 KPTIET
+518 
-524 TAETKENDTKEAVGK
+524 ETKEFKFPPLKPQPTTEMTAEMQEKETKEAVGK
-539 ALQTKENDTKEAV
+539 ALQTKENDTKEV
-552 GKALQTKENDTKEA
+552 QKKEVQK
-566 VGKALQTKENDT
+566 
-578 KEAVGKALQTKENDT
+578 NDT

-598 TQPKQAPTALQEFMA
+598 AQPKEAPTALQEFMA

>member
-56 FARALMCETGPKA
+56 FARALMCEEGPKA

-189 LEKEQVSYE
+189 LEKEQVSYK

-336 KLKALDDAIL
+336 KLKALDDAIV

-365 SKQEPKSTEKIEQAE
+365 PKQEFKGTEKIEQAE
-380 RIEGTEKKEKLE
+380 RIEGTEKREKLE
-392 TRENTETLQTLMLSA
+392 TRENTETPQTPMLSA

-431 EVFEK
+431 AVFEK

-454 LATDKDKELLRERF
+454 LATNKDKELLRERF

-490 HHLENKSTLETQEI
+490 DQNKSALVVKEL
-504 KDFKISSL
+504 KFPYSK
-512 REKILP
+512 P
-518 KPTIET
+518 KPTTET
-524 TAETKENDTKEAVGK
+524 MAEMKEKEVQKNEIKEKEVQENDTKEV
-539 ALQTKENDTKEAV
+539 Q
-552 GKALQTKENDTKEA
+552 
-566 VGKALQTKENDT
+566 
-578 KEAVGKALQTKENDT
+578 
-593 KETKE
+593 E
-598 TQPKQAPTALQEFMA
+598 TQLKEAPTALQEFMA
-613 NHSELI
+613 NNSNLI

>member
-56 FARALMCETGPKA
+56 FARALMCEEGPKA

-198 TSALEKLAHSGQGSL
+198 ASALEKLAHSGQGSL

-271 NYETESV
+271 NYEIESV

-346 ELEQSKESVL
+346 ELEQA
-356 KPLNQNANA
+356 PFNQSPSISYNAP
-365 SKQEPKSTEKIEQAE
+365 KQEPKSTEKIEQAE
-380 RIEGTEKKEKLE
+380 RIEGTEKKESAEKK
-392 TRENTETLQTLMLSA
+392 ENTETPQTPMLSA

-431 EVFEK
+431 AVFEK
-436 NIRFIDFDSQTK
+436 NICFIDFDSQTK

-468 KIVKSIV
+468 KIVKGIV

-490 HHLENKSTLETQEI
+490 NHSENKSALEEV
-504 KDFKISSL
+504 KEFKFPYS
-512 REKILP
+512 KP
-518 KPTIET
+518 KPTTET
-524 TAETKENDTKEAVGK
+524 TAETKEKEIKEAAEKETKEKEV
-539 ALQTKENDTKEAV
+539 QENDTKEI
-552 GKALQTKENDTKEA
+552 Q
-566 VGKALQTKENDT
+566 
-578 KEAVGKALQTKENDT
+578 
-593 KETKE
+593 E
-598 TQPKQAPTALQEFMA
+598 TQPKEAPTALQEFMA
-613 NHSELI
+613 NHSNLI

>member
-56 FARALMCETGPKA
+56 FARALMCEEGPKA

-198 TSALEKLAHSGQGSL
+198 SSALEKLAHSGQGSL

-229 AITESKVAEM
+229 AITESKVAAM

-365 SKQEPKSTEKIEQAE
+365 PKQEPKSTEKIEQAE
-380 RIEGTEKKEKLE
+380 RIEGTEK
-392 TRENTETLQTLMLSA
+392 RENTEKIASAETPQTPMLSA

-431 EVFEK
+431 AVFEK

-454 LATDKDKELLRERF
+454 LATHKDKELLRERF

-490 HHLENKSTLETQEI
+490 NQNKSALEVVKEL
-504 KDFKISSL
+504 KFPYSK
-512 REKILP
+512 P
-518 KPTIET
+518 KPTTET
-524 TAETKENDTKEAVGK
+524 TAETKENDTKEAVEK
-539 ALQTKENDTKEAV
+539 ETKEKEVQENDTKEV
-552 GKALQTKENDTKEA
+552 Q
-566 VGKALQTKENDT
+566 
-578 KEAVGKALQTKENDT
+578 
-593 KETKE
+593 E

-613 NHSELI
+613 NHSNLI

>member
-56 FARALMCETGPKA
+56 FARALMCEEGPKA
-69 VPCDTCIQCQ
+69 VPCDTCTQCQ

-336 KLKALDDAIL
+336 KLKALDDAIV
-346 ELEQSKESVL
+346 ELEQT
-356 KPLNQNANA
+356 PFNQSPSISYNAP
-365 SKQEPKSTEKIEQAE
+365 KQEFKGTEKIEQAE
-380 RIEGTEKKEKLE
+380 RIEGTEKREKLE
-392 TRENTETLQTLMLSA
+392 KRENAETPQTPMLSA

-431 EVFEK
+431 AVFEK

-454 LATDKDKELLRERF
+454 LAADKDKELLRERF

-490 HHLENKSTLETQEI
+490 NHSENKSTREETKEI

-518 KPTIET
+518 KPTTET
-524 TAETKENDTKEAVGK
+524 TAETKENEKEAVGK
-539 ALQTKENDTKEAV
+539 VLQTKENDTKEV
-552 GKALQTKENDTKEA
+552 QEKE
-566 VGKALQTKENDT
+566 VQ
-578 KEAVGKALQTKENDT
+578 
-593 KETKE
+593 E
-598 TQPKQAPTALQEFMA
+598 TQPKEAPTALQEFMT

>member
-198 TSALEKLAHSGQGSL
+198 SSALEKLAHSGQGSL

-271 NYETESV
+271 NYETEGV

-285 LKAKLLSPDSYSI
+285 LKAKLLSPDTYSI

-336 KLKALDDAIL
+336 KLKALDDAIV
-346 ELEQSKESVL
+346 ELEQT
-356 KPLNQNANA
+356 PFNQSPSISYNAP
-365 SKQEPKSTEKIEQAE
+365 KQESK
-380 RIEGTEKKEKLE
+380 RIEKREQREQIESIEK
-392 TRENTETLQTLMLSA
+392 RENAETPQTPMLSA

-431 EVFEK
+431 AVFEK

-490 HHLENKSTLETQEI
+490 NHLENKSAREETKEV

-518 KPTIET
+518 KPTTET
-524 TAETKENDTKEAVGK
+524 TAETKENGKEAVGK
-539 ALQTKENDTKEAV
+539 ALQTKENDTKEV
-552 GKALQTKENDTKEA
+552 KEKEI
-566 VGKALQTKENDT
+566 Q
-578 KEAVGKALQTKENDT
+578 EA
-593 KETKE
+593 
-598 TQPKQAPTALQEFMA
+598 QPKEAPTALQEFMA

>member
-56 FARALMCETGPKA
+56 FARALMCEEGPKA
-69 VPCDTCIQCQ
+69 VPCDTCPQCQ

-285 LKAKLLSPDSYSI
+285 LKAKLLSPDTYSI

-365 SKQEPKSTEKIEQAE
+365 FKQEPKIAEKIEKPEKRESAE
-380 RIEGTEKKEKLE
+380 TP
-392 TRENTETLQTLMLSA
+392 QTPMLSA

-431 EVFEK
+431 AVFEK

-454 LATDKDKELLRERF
+454 LATNKDKELLRERF

-490 HHLENKSTLETQEI
+490 NHSENKSALEVVKE
-504 KDFKISSL
+504 FKFPFS
-512 REKILP
+512 KP
-518 KPTIET
+518 KPTTKT
-524 TAETKENDTKEAVGK
+524 TAEMKE
-539 ALQTKENDTKEAV
+539 
-552 GKALQTKENDTKEA
+552 
-566 VGKALQTKENDT
+566 
-578 KEAVGKALQTKENDT
+578 

-598 TQPKQAPTALQEFMA
+598 IQEIQPKETPTALQEFMA
-613 NHSELI
+613 NHSDLI

>member
-198 TSALEKLAHSGQGSL
+198 ASALEKLAHSGQGSL

-356 KPLNQNANA
+356 KPINQNANA
-365 SKQEPKSTEKIEQAE
+365 PKQEPKSTERIEQAE
-380 RIEGTEKKEKLE
+380 RIEGTEKREKLE
-392 TRENTETLQTLMLSA
+392 KIASAETQQAPMLSA

-431 EVFEK
+431 AVFEK

-475 DGVFGKGENIKIALK
+475 DSVFGKGENIKIALK
-490 HHLENKSTLETQEI
+490 NHLENKSAREETKEV
-504 KDFKISSL
+504 KISSL
-512 REKILP
+512 REKILSQ
-518 KPTIET
+518 PTTET
-524 TAETKENDTKEAVGK
+524 TAEMKEKETKEAVKKEIKEKEIKEKETKENDTKEV
-539 ALQTKENDTKEAV
+539 Q
-552 GKALQTKENDTKEA
+552 
-566 VGKALQTKENDT
+566 
-578 KEAVGKALQTKENDT
+578 
-593 KETKE
+593 E
-598 TQPKQAPTALQEFMA
+598 TQLKESPTALQEFMA
-613 NHSELI
+613 NHSNLI

>member
-56 FARALMCETGPKA
+56 FARALMCEEGPKA

-310 SLSLLKEGANASFV
+310 ALSLLKEGANASFV

-346 ELEQSKESVL
+346 ELEQT
-356 KPLNQNANA
+356 PFNQSPSISYNAP
-365 SKQEPKSTEKIEQAE
+365 KQEFKGTEKIEQAE
-380 RIEGTEKKEKLE
+380 RIEGTEKREKLE
-392 TRENTETLQTLMLSA
+392 KRENAETPQTPMLSA

-431 EVFEK
+431 AVFEK

-454 LATDKDKELLRERF
+454 LATNKDKELLRERF

-490 HHLENKSTLETQEI
+490 NQNKSALEEI
-504 KDFKISSL
+504 KEFKFPYS
-512 REKILP
+512 KP
-518 KPTIET
+518 KPTTET
-524 TAETKENDTKEAVGK
+524 TAEMKEKEVQENDTKEAVEKETKENDTKEV
-539 ALQTKENDTKEAV
+539 Q
-552 GKALQTKENDTKEA
+552 
-566 VGKALQTKENDT
+566 
-578 KEAVGKALQTKENDT
+578 
-593 KETKE
+593 E
-598 TQPKQAPTALQEFMA
+598 TQPKQTPTALQEFMA
-613 NHSELI
+613 NHSDLI

>member
-198 TSALEKLAHSGQGSL
+198 SSALEKLAHSGQGSL

-271 NYETESV
+271 NYETEGV

-285 LKAKLLSPDSYSI
+285 LKAKLLSPDTYSI

-336 KLKALDDAIL
+336 KLKALDDAIV
-346 ELEQSKESVL
+346 ELEQA
-356 KPLNQNANA
+356 PFNQSPSISYNAP
-365 SKQEPKSTEKIEQAE
+365 KQEPKSTE
-380 RIEGTEKKEKLE
+380 RIEGTEK
-392 TRENTETLQTLMLSA
+392 RENTETPQTPMLSA

-417 QVQTLVYERNYELG
+417 RVQMLVYERNYELG
-431 EVFEK
+431 VVFEK

-468 KIVKSIV
+468 KIVKSII

-490 HHLENKSTLETQEI
+490 HHLENKSAPEETKEV

-518 KPTIET
+518 KPTTET
-524 TAETKENDTKEAVGK
+524 TAEMQENEKEAVGK
-539 ALQTKENDTKEAV
+539 ALQIKENNTKEV
-552 GKALQTKENDTKEA
+552 QENE
-566 VGKALQTKENDT
+566 
-578 KEAVGKALQTKENDT
+578 T

-598 TQPKQAPTALQEFMA
+598 AQPKEAPTALQEFMT

>member
-56 FARALMCETGPKA
+56 FARALMCETGLKA

-198 TSALEKLAHSGQGSL
+198 SSALEKLAHSGQGSL

-247 LEDFFQSLINQDEA
+247 LEDFFQSLINQDEV
-261 RLQERYAILE
+261 RLQERYTILE
-271 NYETESV
+271 NYETEGV

-285 LKAKLLSPDSYSI
+285 LKAKLLSPDTYSI

-336 KLKALDDAIL
+336 KLKALDDAIV
-346 ELEQSKESVL
+346 ELEQA
-356 KPLNQNANA
+356 PFNQNPSISYNA
-365 SKQEPKSTEKIEQAE
+365 PKQEFKNIEKREKIEQIE
-380 RIEGTEKKEKLE
+380 RTEKRESAE
-392 TRENTETLQTLMLSA
+392 TPQTPMLSA

-431 EVFEK
+431 AVFEK
-436 NIRFIDFDSQTK
+436 NIHFIDFDSQTK

-454 LATDKDKELLRERF
+454 LATNKDKELLRERF

-490 HHLENKSTLETQEI
+490 HHLENKSAREETKEV

-518 KPTIET
+518 KPTTET
-524 TAETKENDTKEAVGK
+524 TAEMKEKEIKEAAEKETKEKEVKENDTKEI
-539 ALQTKENDTKEAV
+539 KEA
-552 GKALQTKENDTKEA
+552 
-566 VGKALQTKENDT
+566 
-578 KEAVGKALQTKENDT
+578 
-593 KETKE
+593 
-598 TQPKQAPTALQEFMA
+598 QPKQAPTALQEFMA
-613 NHSELI
+613 NHSNLI

>member
-198 TSALEKLAHSGQGSL
+198 SSALEKLAHSGQGSL

-229 AITESKVAEM
+229 AITESKVAAM

-261 RLQERYAILE
+261 RLKERYAILE

-285 LKAKLLSPDSYSI
+285 LKAKLLSPDAYSI

-346 ELEQSKESVL
+346 ELEQA
-356 KPLNQNANA
+356 PFNQSPSISYNAP
-365 SKQEPKSTEKIEQAE
+365 KQEFKGTEKIEQVE
-380 RIEGTEKKEKLE
+380 RIEGTEKIASAE
-392 TRENTETLQTLMLSA
+392 TPQTPMLSA

-431 EVFEK
+431 AVFEK

-454 LATDKDKELLRERF
+454 LAADKDKELLRERF
-468 KIVKSIV
+468 KIVKGIV

-490 HHLENKSTLETQEI
+490 HHLENKSTPEETKEV
-504 KDFKISSL
+504 KEFKFPFL
-512 REKILP
+512 
-518 KPTIET
+518 KPQPTTET
-524 TAETKENDTKEAVGK
+524 TAEMKENEKEAVGK
-539 ALQTKENDTKEAV
+539 ALQIKENDTKEV
-552 GKALQTKENDTKEA
+552 QEA
-566 VGKALQTKENDT
+566 
-578 KEAVGKALQTKENDT
+578 
-593 KETKE
+593 
-598 TQPKQAPTALQEFMA
+598 QPKEAPTALQEFMA
-613 NHSELI
+613 NHSNLI